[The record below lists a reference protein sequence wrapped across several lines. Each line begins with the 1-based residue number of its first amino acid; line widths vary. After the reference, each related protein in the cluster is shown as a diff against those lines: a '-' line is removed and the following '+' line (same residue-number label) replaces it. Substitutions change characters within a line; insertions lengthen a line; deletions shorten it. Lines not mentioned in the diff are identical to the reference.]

1 MLMFI
6 YKMYKQVKTYHEI
19 LKEEE
24 IKKDMMIIYK
34 MYKQFK
40 THHEILKKEDIKK
53 GYDVNLQTKVRK
65 TYLIFTLLNIR
76 SRICFVF
83 IIFQGFPV

>member
-1 MLMFI
+1 
-6 YKMYKQVKTYHEI
+6 MYKQVKTYHEI

-53 GYDVNLQTKVRK
+53 DMMLICKQKYEKHIS
-65 TYLIFTLLNIR
+65 YLHY
-76 SRICFVF
+76 
-83 IIFQGFPV
+83 